1 MTDISP
7 KDHDLISRYL
17 AKRLTDAEELMVE
30 TRIVK
35 DADFRSEVELTA
47 ALRDGLRELESRGEI
62 SALLTR
68 QTEWWS
74 RPRFVVVAS
83 LASIALGLISFLFYQ
98 QQEQLA
104 PAVVTETLRF
114 ERTRGGGLQPDVVW
128 ERTRTPVQLEMR
140 FDVGPEPKA
149 RYRVILQSVTGRAG
163 MPAVDLLV
171 AASSDGDVVL
181 PLDGALLEPGEYE
194 IRLEPQ
200 PATELDSAVTYT
212 LTVSGKR

>member
-35 DADFRSEVELTA
+35 DPDFRSEVELTE
-47 ALRDGLRELESRGEI
+47 ALRDGMRELESRGEI
-62 SALLTR
+62 SPLLTR

-98 QQEQLA
+98 QKDSA
-104 PAVVTETLRF
+104 PTVVTETLRF
-114 ERTRGGGLQPDVVW
+114 ERTRSGGLQSDVVW
-128 ERTRTPVQLEMR
+128 QRTGAPTRLEMR
-140 FDVGPEPKA
+140 FDVGPEPTDI
-149 RYRVILQSVTGRAG
+149 YRVTLRRTTEGAAR
-163 MPAVDLLV
+163 PAVDL
-171 AASSDGDVVL
+171 AIPTSADGEVVL
-181 PLDGALLEPGEYE
+181 PLDGALAPGDYE

-212 LTVSGKR
+212 LTVSGER